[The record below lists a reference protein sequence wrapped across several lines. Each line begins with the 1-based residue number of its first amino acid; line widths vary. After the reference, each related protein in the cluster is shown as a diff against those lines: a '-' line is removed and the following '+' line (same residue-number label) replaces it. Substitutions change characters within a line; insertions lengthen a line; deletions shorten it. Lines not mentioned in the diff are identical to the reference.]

1 MQDSF
6 GVQDQIF
13 IKVTKADSVPVKAT
27 IPTIRKIVAVGGSP
41 GTGKTTLFRKF
52 MEAHTWER
60 VEPKKMLPALYCAEL
75 DLYILG
81 KYEDGETF
89 AGTDRLSMA
98 VQPIAQEFVKECT
111 SNILFEGDRIFNQSF
126 LEFVMG
132 LENTD
137 LHVLFLKAPKT
148 ILEQRYKDRGS
159 DQSETFLK
167 GRETKYSNLL
177 SNFELMPYITEFN
190 NTNLEE
196 QGKVLAFLEKQLVQ

>member
-1 MQDSF
+1 M
-6 GVQDQIF
+6 
-13 IKVTKADSVPVKAT
+13 
-27 IPTIRKIVAVGGSP
+27 RKIIAVGGQP

-52 MEAHTWER
+52 MEGKNWEK
-60 VEPKKMLPALYCAEL
+60 VEPKKMLPALYSKEL

-98 VQPIAQEFVKECT
+98 VQPIAQEFVKETT

-126 LEFVMG
+126 LEFVM
-132 LENTD
+132 NTQGVD
-137 LHVLFLKAPKT
+137 LQVVYLKVPDSTLK
-148 ILEQRYKDRGS
+148 ERYIERGS

-167 GRETKYSNLL
+167 GRATKYSNLL
-177 SNFELMPYITEFN
+177 SNFELMPYITEFS

-196 QGKVLAFLEKQLVQ
+196 QGKVLAFLENNFKM